1 MEPGCV
7 FVAVPLLVFGCSDN
21 TNFILGGSALK
32 AQAYLY
38 PVHLSHTINMLCA
51 ACVN

>member
-1 MEPGCV
+1 M
-7 FVAVPLLVFGCSDN
+7 AVPLLVFGCSGN
-21 TNFILGGSALK
+21 INFILGGSALK

-38 PVHLSHTINMLCA
+38 PVHSSHTVNILCG